1 MRFVS
6 YMMVFLFGVV
16 IDATD
21 YQSLVKEVKWTDI
34 IAALATVVTAIIVYM
49 TYSRWL
55 DSKKREDAYQTS
67 KNYISCLVDISEL
80 LDETMSPFEQCVPQA
95 GGIPIK
101 CEQSNSLLAN
111 SNDALYKLI
120 AKAKTLARTKS
131 ELSFWEVSLVPEF
144 EKNHER
150 ILQEVSDVFV
160 VAGALQSQVYWYYNV
175 DQSKQDSMFDEFSK
189 LKARVINAKKLLGLR
204 YSRKYADFFVHEK

>member
-1 MRFVS
+1 MRFLS
-6 YMMVFLFGVV
+6 YTMVFLLGVI
-16 IDATD
+16 IDAPD
-21 YQSLVKEVKWTDI
+21 YQFLIKEVKWTDVI
-34 IAALATVVTAIIVYM
+34 TTFATVVATIIVYR

-67 KNYISCLVDISEL
+67 KDYISCLVDISESL
-80 LDETMSPFEQCVPQA
+80 YELMSPFEQCVPQA
-95 GGIPIK
+95 GCIPINR
-101 CEQSNSLLAN
+101 EQSDSLLAG
-111 SNDALYKLI
+111 SNEARHKLM
-120 AKAKTLARTKS
+120 AKANKLARTKS

>member
-1 MRFVS
+1 MRFLS

-80 LDETMSPFEQCVPQA
+80 LDETMSPFE
-95 GGIPIK
+95 
-101 CEQSNSLLAN
+101 
-111 SNDALYKLI
+111 
-120 AKAKTLARTKS
+120 
-131 ELSFWEVSLVPEF
+131 
-144 EKNHER
+144 
-150 ILQEVSDVFV
+150 
-160 VAGALQSQVYWYYNV
+160 
-175 DQSKQDSMFDEFSK
+175 
-189 LKARVINAKKLLGLR
+189 
-204 YSRKYADFFVHEK
+204 